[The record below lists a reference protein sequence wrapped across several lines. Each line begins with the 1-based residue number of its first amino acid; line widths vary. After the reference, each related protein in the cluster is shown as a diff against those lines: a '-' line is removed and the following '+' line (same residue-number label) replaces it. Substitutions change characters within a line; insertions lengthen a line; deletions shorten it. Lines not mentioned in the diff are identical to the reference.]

1 MLTQESVQDFTKKF
15 QTSEKNI
22 IREYVQH
29 LFLSSL
35 YKTKEAGKLLF
46 KGGTALRFV
55 FQSPRFSED
64 MDFTGKGV
72 RKIREIDTPF
82 LSALAE
88 LEMAGLDVQLEEAK
102 ETSGGYLGIIRY
114 KLFDVSEGIKFEVS
128 LRKASKTHGEATS
141 IVSDFTTPYSLIHI
155 SAPELVSGKI
165 EALLF
170 RRKPRDYYDL
180 YFMLRHPALNRI
192 VNKDMLHSVLGFLDN
207 EKIDFKRELSIL
219 LPVSHHLVL
228 KNFKEN
234 LRSEIGKYIRK

>member
-1 MLTQESVQDFTKKF
+1 MLTRENIREFTRKF
-15 QTSEKNI
+15 QTGEKNI

-29 LFLSSL
+29 LFLSGL
-35 YKTKEAGKLLF
+35 YKTKKAGKLFF

-64 MDFTGKGV
+64 MDFTGKDI
-72 RKIREIDTPF
+72 RKTDEIDTLF

-88 LEMAGLDVQLEEAK
+88 LEMAGLDVRLKEAK
-102 ETSGGYLGIIRY
+102 ETSGGYLGIVRY
-114 KLFDVSEGIKFEVS
+114 ELFGVTEGIKFEVS
-128 LRKASKTHGEATS
+128 LRKAPGTSGEAVS
-141 IVSDFTTPYSLIHI
+141 IVSDFTTPYTLIHI

-180 YFMLRHPALNRI
+180 YFMLRHPGLNRI
-192 VNKDMLHSVLGFLDN
+192 INKNKLNLVLKYLAD

-234 LRSEIGKYIRK
+234 LRNEIRRYI

>member
-1 MLTQESVQDFTKKF
+1 MLTQEDIQEFTRKF

-22 IREYVQH
+22 IREYIQH

-35 YKTKEAGKLLF
+35 YKTKKADKFLF

-64 MDFTGKGV
+64 MDFTGKD
-72 RKIREIDTPF
+72 IHEADEIDTPF

-88 LEMAGLDVQLEEAK
+88 LEMTGLDVHLEEAK

-114 KLFDVSEGIKFEVS
+114 ELFDVAEGMKFEVS
-128 LRKASKTHGEATS
+128 LRKAFKTHGEATS
-141 IVSDFTTPYSLIHI
+141 IVSDFTTPYTLVHI
-155 SAPELVSGKI
+155 STPELVSGKI
-165 EALLF
+165 EELLS

-180 YFMLRHPALNRI
+180 YFMLRHPGLNGV
-192 VNKDMLHSVLGFLDN
+192 VNKKRLHLVLKYLAD

-219 LPVSHHLVL
+219 LPVSHHGVL

-234 LRSEIGKYIRK
+234 LKNEIKRYI